1 MTDEHRRESDPR
13 IDKMERG
20 FEDLRVTTDR
30 VLVILDG
37 KEELNASGEVAR
49 VGGISKDVAGLKVD
63 VADLKVAMNG
73 GKMGVKRRDKVTL
86 AVIAITPALLMYLN
100 TVAGGR

>member
-1 MTDEHRRESDPR
+1 
-13 IDKMERG
+13 MERG
-20 FEDLRVTTDR
+20 FEDLRVTSDR

-37 KEELNASGEVAR
+37 TEELNASGEVTR

-73 GKMGVKRRDKVTL
+73 GKMGVKTRDKVL
-86 AVIAITPALLMYLN
+86 LGVIAITPSALMFLN